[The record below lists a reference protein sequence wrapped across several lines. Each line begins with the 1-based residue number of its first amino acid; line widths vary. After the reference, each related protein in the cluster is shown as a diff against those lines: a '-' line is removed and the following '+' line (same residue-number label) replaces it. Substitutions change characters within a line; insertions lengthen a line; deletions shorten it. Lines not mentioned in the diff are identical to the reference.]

1 MDFDRERRVYIL
13 TGANRG
19 GKTTITQAI
28 GQLFV
33 LAQGGI
39 YIPGEAFTF
48 SPVTGIYTHFPA
60 DEDKTLDL
68 GRLGEECKR
77 FKAIYEEA
85 DNRSLL
91 LLNESFS
98 TTSFEEGYYI
108 AKDSVRAILHK
119 GMRTIYNTH
128 MHKLAFDV
136 EEMNEEQRKSEHTE
150 GKAFSLIVHTK
161 GTERSYQIEVA
172 PPEGKSYASEIA
184 QKYGVTYEMLVK

>member
-1 MDFDRERRVYIL
+1 MYIL

-19 GKTTITQAI
+19 GKTTITQAV

-39 YIPGEAFTF
+39 YIPGKAFTF

-85 DNRSLL
+85 DSRSLL
-91 LLNESFS
+91 LMNESFS

-108 AKDSVRAILHK
+108 AKDSVRAIYI
-119 GMRTIYNTH
+119 R
-128 MHKLAFDV
+128 
-136 EEMNEEQRKSEHTE
+136 E
-150 GKAFSLIVHTK
+150 
-161 GTERSYQIEVA
+161 
-172 PPEGKSYASEIA
+172 
-184 QKYGVTYEMLVK
+184 

>member
-1 MDFDRERRVYIL
+1 M
-13 TGANRG
+13 
-19 GKTTITQAI
+19 
-28 GQLFV
+28 
-33 LAQGGI
+33 
-39 YIPGEAFTF
+39 
-48 SPVTGIYTHFPA
+48 
-60 DEDKTLDL
+60 DL

-77 FKAIYEEA
+77 FKAIYEDA
-85 DNRSLL
+85 DSRSLL
-91 LLNESFS
+91 LMNESFS

-136 EEMNEEQRKSEHTE
+136 EEMNEEQQKAEHTD
-150 GKAFSLIVHTK
+150 GKAFSMIVHMK
-161 GTERSYQIEVA
+161 GTERSYQIEMA